1 MTYRKKRILV
11 VGDGANNVLKENYFP
26 FVNGQ
31 GDLSFSLIS
40 YKSVDDN
47 VYDFLIELPSIKNRK
62 KTTKESIEFFLV
74 FCTKILLHARKFDII
89 HFHMFYPGILIVLP
103 FLRARKIL
111 TLWGSDFL
119 RASPMKKKILG
130 LVIHKFDTITCT
142 NPSLSDAVKSEYSR
156 KDLAIRVLPYML
168 KYIGILERKELL
180 SHSTENEVIIVVGSN
195 SNKSQNHLKILNAI
209 GESSLDKKHIHLI
222 LPMTYGRGGQDY
234 INKIKTSL
242 TDLNCSY
249 EILERQLNDE
259 ELVDLRLRGDVF
271 INLQDT
277 DQLSGAML
285 EFLAVNKLVI
295 TGSWLDYSVLDEMGV
310 SLLKIPSIGHLS
322 KVLSNHDLRERILNR
337 EKILENYSPDAVKD
351 KWLSLYE

>member
-1 MTYRKKRILV
+1 M
-11 VGDGANNVLKENYFP
+11 
-26 FVNGQ
+26 
-31 GDLSFSLIS
+31 SFSLIS

-209 GESSLDKKHIHLI
+209 GESSLDK
-222 LPMTYGRGGQDY
+222 
-234 INKIKTSL
+234 
-242 TDLNCSY
+242 
-249 EILERQLNDE
+249 
-259 ELVDLRLRGDVF
+259 
-271 INLQDT
+271 
-277 DQLSGAML
+277 
-285 EFLAVNKLVI
+285 
-295 TGSWLDYSVLDEMGV
+295 
-310 SLLKIPSIGHLS
+310 SIS
-322 KVLSNHDLRERILNR
+322 I
-337 EKILENYSPDAVKD
+337 
-351 KWLSLYE
+351 

>member
-142 NPSLSDAVKSEYSR
+142 NPSLSDAVKSYSR
-156 KDLAIRVLPYML
+156 KI
-168 KYIGILERKELL
+168 
-180 SHSTENEVIIVVGSN
+180 
-195 SNKSQNHLKILNAI
+195 
-209 GESSLDKKHIHLI
+209 
-222 LPMTYGRGGQDY
+222 
-234 INKIKTSL
+234 
-242 TDLNCSY
+242 
-249 EILERQLNDE
+249 
-259 ELVDLRLRGDVF
+259 
-271 INLQDT
+271 
-277 DQLSGAML
+277 
-285 EFLAVNKLVI
+285 
-295 TGSWLDYSVLDEMGV
+295 
-310 SLLKIPSIGHLS
+310 
-322 KVLSNHDLRERILNR
+322 
-337 EKILENYSPDAVKD
+337 
-351 KWLSLYE
+351 